1 LLDKLLPGSGKTPR
15 FALFGSGSGN
25 VSALAMKFPNL
36 IDAEIRAP
44 DPGVVLLVRPDGY
57 VACAAGAD
65 NVGVIADYLGAID
78 VAKAVA
84 A

>member
-1 LLDKLLPGSGKTPR
+1 
-15 FALFGSGSGN
+15 
-25 VSALAMKFPNL
+25 MKFPNL
-36 IDAEIRAP
+36 IDAEFRAP
-44 DPGVVLLVRPDGY
+44 LDPGVILLVRPDGY

-78 VAKAVA
+78 VAKALA